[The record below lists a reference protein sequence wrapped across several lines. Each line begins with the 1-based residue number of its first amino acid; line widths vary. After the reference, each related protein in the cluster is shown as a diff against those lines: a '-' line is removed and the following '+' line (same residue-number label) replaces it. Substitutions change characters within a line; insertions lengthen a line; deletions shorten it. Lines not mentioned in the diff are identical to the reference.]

1 MEVWSGCNLQNR
13 SPQESSLFYMHPKRH
28 EYIIPFNVSCNWRSL
43 NWLHI
48 FLSWA
53 VTEEEQ
59 VFFTKMLT
67 FNQSLLWRFLY
78 HWCRGH
84 DLCFIEDGRTPANE
98 CLSPGA
104 AVSASNTYLTTVS
117 FCQQCHAELRAELI
131 VNVRGLMSEGNFACV
146 CTNTCVCVHAGRV
159 RHMHT
164 YACLHLLILHTN
176 YGQENHDNWWLSH
189 NTKMY
194 FNWQLMPISLLSIL
208 PWTRWQ
214 VSLCLFLHPT
224 NLYEEPTVFPLCWAS
239 SLAELSCSGLCGE
252 LCNYE

>member
-59 VFFTKMLT
+59 VFFSKMLT
-67 FNQSLLWRFLY
+67 FNQFLLWRFLY

-146 CTNTCVCVHAGRV
+146 CTNTCVCVCMLGGLGICT
-159 RHMHT
+159 HMPVFT
-164 YACLHLLILHTN
+164 SWY
-176 YGQENHDNWWLSH
+176 
-189 NTKMY
+189 
-194 FNWQLMPISLLSIL
+194 SIL
-208 PWTRWQ
+208 IMAKKITIIDDYHIIQ
-214 VSLCLFLHPT
+214 KCTSTDNLCQ
-224 NLYEEPTVFPLCWAS
+224 FP
-239 SLAELSCSGLCGE
+239 
-252 LCNYE
+252 Y